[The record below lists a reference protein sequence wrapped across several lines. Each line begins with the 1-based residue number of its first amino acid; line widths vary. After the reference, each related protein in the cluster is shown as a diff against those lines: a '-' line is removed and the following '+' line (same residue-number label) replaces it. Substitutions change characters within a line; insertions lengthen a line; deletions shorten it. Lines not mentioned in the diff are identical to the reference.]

1 MNPVVFDTFPSHLSE
16 ELNMSRLSST
26 GSSPSLSSGSAGGEA
41 PSGVDG
47 PASRVVGWAVC
58 FERLM
63 EDAVGVRYFTVRA
76 QTSILNSDF
85 FFGCMFNTMNYFD
98 PLSAQELM
106 LKWKNNRHGGQK
118 NPTGRP

>member
-85 FFGCMFNTMNYFD
+85 FFFFGCMFNTMNYFD
-98 PLSAQELM
+98 PLSAQEFLC
-106 LKWKNNRHGGQK
+106 
-118 NPTGRP
+118 